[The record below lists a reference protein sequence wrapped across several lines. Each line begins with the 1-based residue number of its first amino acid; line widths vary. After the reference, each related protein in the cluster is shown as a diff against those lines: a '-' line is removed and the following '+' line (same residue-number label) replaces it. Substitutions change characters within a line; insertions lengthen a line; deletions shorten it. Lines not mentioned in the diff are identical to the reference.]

1 MGYFRVINEPV
12 KRMKHRIQG
21 DRAKNEEH
29 SNNEKF
35 SQASDGMNN
44 QSHIAFPDTPR
55 LAIEKTT

>member
-1 MGYFRVINEPV
+1 MGCFRVINEPV

-55 LAIEKTT
+55 